1 MKKSKL
7 LVENLYEFDLL
18 GFVAPI
24 KDYKMAWV
32 INNCLNI
39 RLVKTKDFELH
50 FLDDSALKISQF
62 IIEKDHGY
70 IQLLKNRSFNENGNV
85 HYLIPELKIM
95 DYFLLMQDLTFDM
108 NIYAYIEQLSKS
120 NFIQN
125 VVKLDVA
132 KIKSKENLL
141 TY

>member
-7 LVENLYEFDLL
+7 LVDNLYEFELL

-32 INNCLNI
+32 VNDCLDI
-39 RLVKTKDFELH
+39 KLIKTNDFELF
-50 FLDDSALKISQF
+50 FLDDSVLKISQF
-62 IIEKDHGY
+62 IIKKDHGY
-70 IQLLKNRSFNENGNV
+70 IQLLKNRSVSENQNIN
-85 HYLIPELKIM
+85 YLIPELKMI
-95 DYFLLMQDLTFDM
+95 DYFLILQDFTYDL
-108 NIYAYIEQLSKS
+108 NIYTYIEQLSKS
-120 NFIQN
+120 NIIQN
-125 VVKLDVA
+125 VVKLDVT

>member
-7 LVENLYEFDLL
+7 LVDNLYEFELL

-39 RLVKTKDFELH
+39 RLVKTNDFELH

-62 IIEKDHGY
+62 IIEKNHGY
-70 IQLLKNRSFNENGNV
+70 IQLLKNRAINDVGNV

-95 DYFLLMQDLTFDM
+95 DYFLLLQDFTFDL

-125 VVKLDVA
+125 VVKLDVS

>member
-7 LVENLYEFDLL
+7 LVDNLYEFELL

-39 RLVKTKDFELH
+39 RLIKTNDFELN

-70 IQLLKNRSFNENGNV
+70 IQLLKNRSVNENGNV
-85 HYLIPELKIM
+85 HYLSPELKIM
-95 DYFLLMQDLTFDM
+95 DYFLLLQDLTFDL

-125 VVKLDVA
+125 VVKLDVD